1 LIVVT
6 APSITTFTFIH
17 HHYKSLPTTITQN
30 KIKETEHMKTE
41 PKNKWP
47 QGGES
52 KQDWRNRGRGFPPHK
67 TTAAN
72 SGYCL
77 FWLSPSPPHHYRTTI
92 RPPLHVHRTTVGL
105 SSPSLTGR
113 FTFSRKSV

>member
-1 LIVVT
+1 M
-6 APSITTFTFIH
+6 
-17 HHYKSLPTTITQN
+17 
-30 KIKETEHMKTE
+30 EHMKTE

-72 SGYCL
+72 SGYCR

-113 FTFSRKSV
+113 FTFLRKSV